1 MKDLL
6 WPVYLTPIQ
15 IGNFAIFIHEFWS
28 FSKIPII
35 QRMRVTSLASLALSG
50 VSAYKNMK
58 QKMIEDRL
66 AFDKEI
72 LLAGYFEDDY
82 DTEWEPWDLEDEEL
96 QVSLFYVVG
105 GFGLKLI
112 FRLEWENLQPE
123 WTMIAMDSLIDM
135 N

>member
-1 MKDLL
+1 MEDLL
-6 WPVYLTPIQ
+6 WPVHLIPIQ
-15 IGNFAIFIHEFWS
+15 IGNFAIPHN
-28 FSKIPII
+28 KIPII

>member
-1 MKDLL
+1 MKLNIFL
-6 WPVYLTPIQ
+6 K
-15 IGNFAIFIHEFWS
+15 IFIF
-28 FSKIPII
+28 

-96 QVSLFYVVG
+96 QVGSFYCVG
-105 GFGLKLI
+105 GWGY
-112 FRLEWENLQPE
+112 N
-123 WTMIAMDSLIDM
+123 
-135 N
+135 

>member
-1 MKDLL
+1 MKFDFFLKVL
-6 WPVYLTPIQ
+6 
-15 IGNFAIFIHEFWS
+15 IF
-28 FSKIPII
+28 

-96 QVSLFYVVG
+96 QVGSVNCVG
-105 GFGLKLI
+105 G
-112 FRLEWENLQPE
+112 RSY
-123 WTMIAMDSLIDM
+123 D
-135 N
+135 

>member
-1 MKDLL
+1 
-6 WPVYLTPIQ
+6 
-15 IGNFAIFIHEFWS
+15 
-28 FSKIPII
+28 
-35 QRMRVTSLASLALSG
+35 MRVTSLASLALSG

-96 QVSLFYVVG
+96 QVSLFNCVG
-105 GFGLKLI
+105 VFGLKFI
-112 FRLEWENLQPE
+112 FRLE
-123 WTMIAMDSLIDM
+123 
-135 N
+135 

>member
-1 MKDLL
+1 MEDLL
-6 WPVYLTPIQ
+6 WPVYLIPIQ
-15 IGNFAIFIHEFWS
+15 IGNFAIPHN
-28 FSKIPII
+28 KIPII